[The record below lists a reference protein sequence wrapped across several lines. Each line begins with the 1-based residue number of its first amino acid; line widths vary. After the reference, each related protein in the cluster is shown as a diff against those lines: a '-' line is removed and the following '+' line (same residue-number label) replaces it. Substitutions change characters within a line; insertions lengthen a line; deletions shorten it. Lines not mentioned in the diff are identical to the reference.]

1 MECSTHQIPKPVTV
15 IIEAGIHSIPKSLV
29 VVVVVVVFDSTSSSP
44 SSSIPHRAICV
55 PLHNQA
61 PSYLIRSGPISCPK
75 LLLSAV
81 RPVHCICR
89 LGSGSCAGS
98 RMISS
103 APSPPRGHIPHGFPS
118 AYRGPGPV
126 PQHSH
131 SLQRACL
138 PALLLWSPGLCPA
151 RA

>member
-15 IIEAGIHSIPKSLV
+15 IVEAGILSILKSLSIQYLHPHLHLHLHLPHPIGQSV
-29 VVVVVVVFDSTSSSP
+29 YPYIIRHRLTSSDQVGSAAQ
-44 SSSIPHRAICV
+44 SSSSLPCDLYTA
-55 PLHNQA
+55 
-61 PSYLIRSGPISCPK
+61 
-75 LLLSAV
+75 SAV
-81 RPVHCICR
+81 WEAVHV
-89 LGSGSCAGS
+89 LDSS

-103 APSPPRGHIPHGFPS
+103 GHSPPGGHIPNGFPS